1 MRQWIL
7 NFCIIGVSST
17 SMLVQAAPTAGERQT
32 YQQAKAALD
41 SNQPDVTAQLLPA
54 LKNYPL
60 YPYIEYRLLTRDMSQ
75 LTATQARSFIERYQT
90 MPLAKGL
97 PERFSPELTRREDW
111 KTLLTLMP
119 QAPSSVAGQCRFYYA
134 NYAIGK
140 RQQAWEGA
148 KKVWLTGKSLPDA
161 CDPLLNVWQSSSAFT
176 PLNVLDRMLLAM
188 KAGND
193 SLLAHLAAQLPQTY
207 RSMADGLLELQANPS
222 QVLSFAQTHGAS
234 PIARQATL
242 IAFNRLVRSDL
253 DNARALIAPLA
264 KAQAMSHVQVGEMES
279 AVAIRMMDATDA
291 EQIRWRDGIVQRS
304 QSTALVERRIRLA
317 LSRNDLTDT
326 GRWIARLPAADKE
339 KDEWFY
345 WHARVLQQQGKKQQ
359 AQADL
364 KRLTERRGFYPM
376 VAAQQL
382 QQPYKVK
389 NDSRQVSTQDVSHWP
404 EIIRI
409 RELLH
414 WDLHNIARS
423 EWSSLIGHYPAGT
436 QAVLTAYARRQ
447 GWSDLSVQGTIRAK
461 LWDHIDE
468 RFPMAYPNL
477 FTQATRTKTIT
488 PSYAMAIARQESAW
502 NPEAQSPVG
511 ARGLMQLMP
520 KTAQHTAK
528 KNSIPLQQ
536 ESQLFQPQTNIQL
549 GTAYLEEV
557 YQQFGRNRILATAAY
572 NAGPSRVNR
581 WLNNANGQ
589 LDALAF
595 IESIPFN
602 ETRGYVKNVL
612 AYDVFYRY
620 QMKNQLPV
628 LTAAELSQRY

>member
-7 NFCIIGVSST
+7 SFCVISVGST
-17 SMLVQAAPTAGERQT
+17 SMLVHAAPTANERQA
-32 YQQAKAALD
+32 YQQAKTALD
-41 SNQPDVTAQLLPA
+41 NNQPEVATQLLPA

-75 LTATQARSFIERYQT
+75 LTAAQARHFIERYQT

-97 PERFSPELTRREDW
+97 PERFSPELTRRQDW

-119 QAPSSVAGQCRFYYA
+119 QAPSSIAGQCRFYYA
-134 NYAIGK
+134 NYAVGK

-161 CDPLLNVWQSSSAFT
+161 CDPLIDAWKSSSAFNAI
-176 PLNVLDRMLLAM
+176 NVLDRMVLAM
-188 KAGND
+188 KTGND
-193 SLLAHLAAQLPQTY
+193 NLLTHLATLLPQMY
-207 RSMADGLLELQANPS
+207 RSMANGLLALQANPS

-242 IAFNRLVRSDL
+242 VAFNRLVRSDP
-253 DNARALIAPLA
+253 DNARSLITSLA
-264 KAQAMSHVQVGEMES
+264 KAQAMSHSQVIEMES
-279 AVAIRMMDATDA
+279 AVALRMMDATDA
-291 EQIRWRDGIVQRS
+291 AQIQWRDSIVQRS
-304 QSTALVERRIRLA
+304 QNTALIERRIRLA

-339 KDEWFY
+339 KDEWVY
-345 WHARVLQQQGKKQQ
+345 WHARVLQQQGKQQQ
-359 AQADL
+359 AHTEL
-364 KRLTERRGFYPM
+364 RRLTERRGFYPM

-382 QQPYKVK
+382 HQSYIIK

-404 EIIRI
+404 EIVRI
-409 RELLH
+409 RELLY

-423 EWSSLIGHYPAGT
+423 EWSSLIGHYPTGT

-477 FTQATRTKTIT
+477 FTQATRTKNIT

-502 NPEAQSPVG
+502 NPDAQSPVG

-528 KNSIPLQQ
+528 KNSIILQQ
-536 ESQLFQPQTNIQL
+536 DSQLFQPETNIQL
-549 GTAYLEEV
+549 GTAYLDEV

-572 NAGPSRVNR
+572 NAGPSRVKR
-581 WLNNANGQ
+581 WLNNANSQ

-620 QMKNQLPV
+620 QMKNQQPV
-628 LTAAELSQRY
+628 LTAAELNQRY